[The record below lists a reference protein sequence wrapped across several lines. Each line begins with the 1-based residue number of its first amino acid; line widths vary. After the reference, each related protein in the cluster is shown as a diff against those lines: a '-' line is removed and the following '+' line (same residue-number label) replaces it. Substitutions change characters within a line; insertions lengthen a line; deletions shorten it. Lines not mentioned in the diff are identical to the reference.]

1 MIIWRESLFALIY
14 SGDWVTWKVLAE
26 YSWSPTTARSGSFLC
41 TAASSTPIRVVTRA
55 SGRFLGCA
63 QRYCTYGPRALNGP
77 SWAGKRSELGRAL
90 QLG

>member
-1 MIIWRESLFALIY
+1 MCFEGALPALIY
-14 SGDWVTWKVLAE
+14 LGGQGYFK
-26 YSWSPTTARSGSFLC
+26 SPSRIQWESYYNTIGQFHCST
-41 TAASSTPIRVVTRA
+41 ASSTPIRVVTRA

-77 SWAGKRSELGRAL
+77 SWGGKRSELGRAL